1 MNGSTNQN
9 NEKMTKENENVMV
22 QSLWNAGKAVLRG
35 KFTSMQ
41 AYLKKNH
48 LNLTLHTPKEARKI
62 EPKASIRAEIND
74 RETKQ

>member
-41 AYLKKNH
+41 AYLKKNPSQP
-48 LNLTLHTPKEARKI
+48 NLTHP
-62 EPKASIRAEIND
+62 
-74 RETKQ
+74 